1 MSLRY
6 VTRQIRRSAPSV
18 DQGRWDEV
26 LPDPEAELEQHQH
39 LPAQHLHVAGIGWDE
54 RPHAL
59 PPSQHVLLT
68 GENSCFT
75 RTWDLSDSLLIHQT
89 FLLHILHTF
98 KVTATDV
105 INSVRNNRDKDR
117 SPNSMLLFGF
127 GDGGGG
133 PNAEMLEK
141 LRRFAGAS
149 SLAPAPRA
157 MGQTSRAAVATG
169 HSRDGGGGGGGGGAA
184 GELPSVTIGG
194 PTEFFKDL
202 EAKSRDLLTWLV
214 ESFSRLSVDG

>member
-1 MSLRY
+1 MKYFLTQKLSWNNINTFPHNTFMWQALDG
-6 VTRQIRRSAPSV
+6 TSV
-18 DQGRWDEV
+18 
-26 LPDPEAELEQHQH
+26 LTHFP
-39 LPAQHLHVAGIGWDE
+39 PANTYC
-54 RPHAL
+54 
-59 PPSQHVLLT
+59 SQVKT
-68 GENSCFT
+68 GCFT
-75 RTWDLSDSLLIHQT
+75 KTWDLSDSLIHQT
-89 FLLHILHTF
+89 FFLHILHTF

-214 ESFSRLSVDG
+214 EAVSRLSVDG